1 MKTFKPAALFSL
13 LAGVILSLGAL
24 TVAASHDS
32 DDSIVERISAVGS
45 LCIEGEQCK
54 APVAKAAA
62 AATGPRSGAD
72 VYASSCA
79 ACHSTGAAGAPKLG
93 DAAAWGPRAAKGL
106 DALLANALNGI
117 NAMPPKGMCMDCS
130 DDEIKDAVMHMV
142 DNSK

>member
-1 MKTFKPAALFSL
+1 MNAFKPTALLSL

-24 TVAASHDS
+24 TAIADHDS
-32 DDSIVERISAVGS
+32 DESIVERISSVGS
-45 LCIEGEQCK
+45 LCIEGEKCK

-62 AATGPRSGAD
+62 APTGPRSGAD
-72 VYASSCA
+72 VYAGSCS
-79 ACHSTGAAGAPKLG
+79 ACHGTGAAGAPKLG

-106 DALLANALNGI
+106 DVLLANALNGI

-130 DDEIKDAVMHMV
+130 DDEIKDAVAHMV